1 MDKVICE
8 CGHENPFGSSIC
20 QACGKPLM
28 DGDSTTLLN
37 MKYDGSAI
45 RSKTYNNTTVDKIWN
60 FFSSVKVG
68 VWLIFITLVASAV
81 GTLLP
86 QEIYI
91 PGTVADSDV
100 DKFYKDEYGVAG
112 QIYYLLGFHNLYSSW
127 WYIILL
133 GLIGISIVIASL
145 DRGIPLYKSLKNQRV
160 VKHDNFLKRQRVF
173 GSSSVENSEK
183 LIERIESSI
192 QKKRYKV
199 KTEDGN
205 LFAERGRFSRWGA
218 YVNHTGLIIFLIG
231 AMLRYVPGM
240 YIDETMWL
248 REGDI
253 EKIPGTSENYYLQL
267 NNFILDVYD
276 EEDEKYKE
284 ALDQA
289 VNVVAKNYQSD
300 VTLYKAE
307 DTIPGVEPKLEKVK
321 DESIQVNYP
330 LKFDDYAVYQV
341 DFRLNEFDKMKLQ
354 MTQKD
359 TGKSLGAI
367 TIDLYNPQTTYDL
380 ENGYSVKLIKYFP
393 DFVFDENDEPATNSN
408 IPKNP
413 AFIFEMTAPDTEEAE
428 VSFIGI
434 RQNIEPLA
442 LGKNKYKMEFVGLE
456 TKHVTGLSIK
466 KDHTI
471 GIIFAGGIIFMIGV
485 VQSLYWNHR
494 RIWFKKKDGQV
505 LIAAHTNKNW
515 FAVKKDLEGVC
526 SELNLE
532 MPVDQLEGKEK

>member
-1 MDKVICE
+1 MDKHKCE
-8 CGHENPFGSSIC
+8 CGHENPFGSKIC
-20 QACGKPLM
+20 QACGNPLV
-28 DGDSTTLLN
+28 DGDSTELLN

-45 RSKTYNNTTVDKIWN
+45 RSKTYNKTIVDKIWN
-60 FFSSVKVG
+60 FFSSVKIG
-68 VWLIFITLVASAV
+68 VWLIFITLIASAV

-91 PGTVADSDV
+91 PSTVPDSQV
-100 DKFYKDEYGVAG
+100 AEFYKDEYGVAG
-112 QIYYLLGFHNLYSSW
+112 QIYYLLGFHNLYGSW
-127 WYIILL
+127 WYIVLL
-133 GLIGISIVIASL
+133 GLIGISILIASL

-160 VKHDNFLKRQRVF
+160 IKHDNFLKRQRVF
-173 GSSSVENSEK
+173 GISATENNDD
-183 LIERIESSI
+183 LIESAAFSL

-199 KTEDGN
+199 KTENDN
-205 LFAERGRFSRWGA
+205 IFAEKGRFSRWGA

-248 REGDI
+248 REGEI

-276 EEDEKYKE
+276 KKDEKYKE
-284 ALDQA
+284 ALDRT

-300 VTLYKAE
+300 VTLYKATE
-307 DTIPGVEPKLEKVK
+307 TIPGAEPELKEVK

-330 LKFDDYAVYQV
+330 LKFDNYAVYQV
-341 DFRLNEFDKMKLQ
+341 DFRLNEFDKMTLQ
-354 MTQKD
+354 MTQKE
-359 TGKSLGAI
+359 TGKSLGEL
-367 TIDLYNPQTTYDL
+367 TIDLYDPQTTYDL
-380 ENGYSVKLIKYFP
+380 GNGYNVKLVKYFP
-393 DFVFDENDEPATNSN
+393 DFIFNDNDEPATNSN
-408 IPKNP
+408 LPKNP

-428 VSFIGI
+428 VSFVGI
-434 RQNIEPLA
+434 RKNIEPLA
-442 LGKNKYKMEFVGLE
+442 LGNNQYKMEFVGLE
-456 TKHVTGLSIK
+456 TKDVTGLSIK

-494 RIWFKKKDGQV
+494 RIWIKKKDGQV
-505 LIAAHTNKNW
+505 WIAAHANKNW

-526 SELNLE
+526 SELSIN
-532 MPVDQLEGKEK
+532 MPNDREEGNK